1 MNFEERV
8 LFHEFQLNDT
18 DDMIVDYIRKRREE
32 LNSITIKQIAAD
44 NYTAPN
50 TVMRLCKKL
59 GYKGFAELKVLL
71 AEEKKKHDQEIMY
84 DRIPKSIMKTLDL
97 ISYDQLLLVADKI
110 KNARTCHFIGVG
122 DSRTSCEMMVKN
134 LMCQDKNSVSYV
146 DYLDIDYRVKHCHK
160 KDILFF
166 ISVSGENERLLK
178 VAREAKERGICI
190 ISIKHFSE
198 NSLSKIADILMFFW
212 REERMVNGYNV
223 TDRLGLELLL
233 RQLSEVFWRTYW
245 I

>member
-8 LFHEFQLNDT
+8 LFHEFQLNDS
-18 DDMIVDYIRKRREE
+18 DDMIIEYIRKHKDD
-32 LNSITIKQIAAD
+32 LNHITIKQIASD
-44 NYTAPN
+44 NYTVPN

-71 AEEKKKHDQEIMY
+71 AEEKKKKDQEIVY
-84 DRIPKSIMKTLDL
+84 DRVPKSILKTLDL

-122 DSRTSCEMMVKN
+122 DSRSSCDMMVKN
-134 LMCQDKNSVSYV
+134 LMCQDKNSVSYG
-146 DYLDIDYRVKHCHK
+146 DYHDFDYRVKRCHK
-160 KDILFF
+160 KDVLFF
-166 ISVSGENERLLK
+166 ISVSGENQRLLE
-178 VAREAKERGICI
+178 VAKEAKERGILI
-190 ISIKHFSE
+190 ISITHFCE
-198 NSLSKIADILMFFW
+198 NSLSKLAYISLFFW
-212 REERMVNGYNV
+212 GEERKVNGYNV
-223 TDRLGLELLL
+223 TDRLGLDLLL

>member
-8 LFHEFQLNDT
+8 LFHEFQLNDS
-18 DDMIVDYIRKRREE
+18 DDMIIEYIRKHKDE
-32 LNSITIKQIAAD
+32 LNHITIKQIASD
-44 NYTAPN
+44 NFTVPN

-71 AEEKKKHDQEIMY
+71 AEENKKENQEIIY
-84 DRIPKSIMKTLDL
+84 DRIPKSIAKTLDL
-97 ISYDQLLLVADKI
+97 IDYDQLLLVADKI
-110 KNARTCHFIGVG
+110 KNAKTCHFIGVG
-122 DSRTSCEMMVKN
+122 DSRTSCDMMVKN
-134 LMCQDKNSVSYV
+134 LMCQDKSSVSYG
-146 DYLDIDYRVKHCHK
+146 DYHDIDYRVKRCHK

-166 ISVSGENERLLK
+166 ISVSGENSRLLE
-178 VAREAKERGICI
+178 VAKEAKERGILI
-190 ISIKHFSE
+190 ISMTHFCE
-198 NSLSKIADILMFFW
+198 NSLSKLADISLFFW
-212 REERMVNGYNV
+212 GEERKVNGYNV